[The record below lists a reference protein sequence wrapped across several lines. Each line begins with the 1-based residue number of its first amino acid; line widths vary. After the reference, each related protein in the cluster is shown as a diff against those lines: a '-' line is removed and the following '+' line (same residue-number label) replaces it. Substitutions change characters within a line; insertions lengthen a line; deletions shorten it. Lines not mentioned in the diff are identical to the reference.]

1 MAKKKAGRFWDKTR
15 RFQAELL
22 QEYLTAAEG
31 NVTLAASCLEIQRTY
46 FYRLCRALGVTVR
59 P

>member
-1 MAKKKAGRFWDKTR
+1 MPKKKVGRFWDKTR

-31 NVTLAASCLEIQRTY
+31 NVTLAASCLEIDRRY
-46 FYRLCRALGVTVR
+46 FYRLCRDLGVRVR